1 MSIIIFIIILG
12 ALIFVHELGHFLL
25 AKKNGIRVDEFAIGF
40 PPRLYSVQRGETQY
54 SLNLIPFGG
63 YVKIFG
69 ENPDD
74 ESLDPNRTDSF
85 INKSRWIQA
94 AVLVAG
100 VVFNVVFAW
109 FLFFVISMTG
119 APAVVTSENSAYVT
133 NPQLVITDIFKD
145 SPAERA
151 GLVIG
156 DVIQKISNQ
165 KESFAGA
172 ELNPEVVKKI
182 ISESNGVVS
191 MELADRKL
199 EIDPQTG
206 ILGDT
211 RAIGISMEKIGVQNL
226 TFWQA
231 IPESLRMTRDS
242 FKTVFT
248 GLISMISGKV
258 SLKQVSGP
266 IGIVGMVGS
275 AAKFGLANLLAFTAV
290 LSINLAVLNI
300 LPFPALDG
308 GRLLFLGI
316 EGITR
321 RRIKPVIAN
330 WVNAIGFLILIG
342 FMILI
347 TVSDVM
353 KLF

>member
-40 PPRLYSVQRGETQY
+40 PPRLYSVTRGETKY

-119 APAVVTSENSAYVT
+119 APAVVTSENSAYIK
-133 NPQLVITDIFKD
+133 NPQLVITEIFND
-145 SPAERA
+145 SPAVDA
-151 GLVIG
+151 GLVAG
-156 DVIQKISNQ
+156 DVIKKISNQ
-165 KESFAGA
+165 KESFEGA
-172 ELNPEVVKKI
+172 DLSPDIVKKI
-182 ISESNGVVS
+182 ISESTGNVT

-199 EIDPQTG
+199 EVTPRTG
-206 ILGDT
+206 VLGDT
-211 RAIGISMEKIGVQNL
+211 RAIGISMEKIGEQNL
-226 TFWQA
+226 TLAQA
-231 IPESLRMTRDS
+231 IPESFRMTWDS
-242 FKTVFT
+242 FKMVFT
-248 GLISMISGKV
+248 GLISMFAGDV
-258 SLKQVSGP
+258 SLKEVSGP
-266 IGIVGMVGS
+266 VGIVKMVGS
-275 AAKFGLANLLAFTAV
+275 AAQFGLANLLAFTAV

-300 LPFPALDG
+300 MPFPALDG

-321 RRIKPVIAN
+321 RRIKPVVAN
-330 WVNAIGFLILIG
+330 WVNAVGFMILIG
-342 FMILI
+342 LMILI
-347 TVSDVM
+347 TVSDVL